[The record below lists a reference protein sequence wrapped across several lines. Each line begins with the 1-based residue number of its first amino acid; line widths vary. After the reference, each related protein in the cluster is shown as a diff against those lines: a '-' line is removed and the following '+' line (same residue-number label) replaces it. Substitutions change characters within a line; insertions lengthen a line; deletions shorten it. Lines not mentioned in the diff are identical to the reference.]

1 MGTCKLNKTRGAQNL
16 PIFNT
21 MKKSILSISLLA
33 FISTQSMWYDKP
45 IEQPIP
51 IDTLLNAVMAVESN
65 FDSMAYNEKENAA
78 GVLQIRPIM
87 VREVN
92 RLLGEDKY
100 TLKDRWSK
108 AKSIEMFNVIR
119 SHTKNPTDEMI
130 ARNWNGGWNGHK
142 KQSTIKYWVKV
153 KKQFKNK

>member
-1 MGTCKLNKTRGAQNL
+1 
-16 PIFNT
+16 
-21 MKKSILSISLLA
+21 MKKTILSLSLLA

-45 IEQPIP
+45 IVEPIT

-65 FDSMAYNEKENAA
+65 FDTMAYNSKENAA

-119 SHTKNPTDEMI
+119 SHLKGASDEEI
-130 ARNWNGGWNGHK
+130 ARTWNGGYNGHK
-142 KQSTIKYWVKV
+142 KQNTLKYWQKV
-153 KKQFKNK
+153 KQYTQNNIKQ

>member
-1 MGTCKLNKTRGAQNL
+1 MLNKKQT
-16 PIFNT
+16 
-21 MKKSILSISLLA
+21 ILSLSLLA
-33 FISTQSMWYDKP
+33 FISTQSMWYDKQP

-65 FDSMAYNEKENAA
+65 FDTMAYNEKENAV

-92 RLLGEDKY
+92 RLLGENKY
-100 TLKDRWSK
+100 TLKDRWNK
-108 AKSIEMFNVIR
+108 TKSIEMFNVIR

-142 KQSTIKYWVKV
+142 KQSTLKYWNKV
-153 KKQFKNK
+153 KQYTLNNIK

>member
-1 MGTCKLNKTRGAQNL
+1 MLNKKQ
-16 PIFNT
+16 
-21 MKKSILSISLLA
+21 SILSLSLLA

-45 IEQPIP
+45 VEQPIP

-65 FDSMAYNEKENAA
+65 FDTMAYNAKENAA

-119 SHTKNPTDEMI
+119 SHLKGATDEEI
-130 ARNWNGGWNGHK
+130 ARTWNGGYNGK
-142 KQSTIKYWVKV
+142 NIPQTMQYWIKVRKYTLNNIKQ
-153 KKQFKNK
+153 

>member
-1 MGTCKLNKTRGAQNL
+1 MLNKKQT
-16 PIFNT
+16 
-21 MKKSILSISLLA
+21 ILSISLLA

-45 IEQPIP
+45 VEQPIP

-65 FDSMAYNEKENAA
+65 FDTMAYNAKENAV
-78 GVLQIRPIM
+78 GCLQIRPIM

-119 SHTKNPTDEMI
+119 SHLKGATDEQI
-130 ARNWNGGWNGHK
+130 ARTWNGGYNGK
-142 KQSTIKYWVKV
+142 NIPKTLQYWIKV
-153 KKQFKNK
+153 KQYTQNNIKQ

>member
-1 MGTCKLNKTRGAQNL
+1 
-16 PIFNT
+16 
-21 MKKSILSISLLA
+21 MKQTILSLSLLA
-33 FISTQSMWYDKP
+33 FISTQSIWYDKP
-45 IEQPIP
+45 VEQPIP

-65 FDSMAYNEKENAA
+65 FDTMAYNAKENAA
-78 GVLQIRPIM
+78 GCLQIRPIM

-119 SHTKNPTDEMI
+119 SHLKGASDEQI
-130 ARNWNGGWNGHK
+130 ARTWNGGYNGNNIPETLQYWN
-142 KQSTIKYWVKV
+142 KV
-153 KKQFKNK
+153 KQYTQNNIKQ

>member
-1 MGTCKLNKTRGAQNL
+1 
-16 PIFNT
+16 
-21 MKKSILSISLLA
+21 MKKTILSISLLA
-33 FISTQSMWYDKP
+33 FISTQSIWYNKP
-45 IEQPIP
+45 VEQPIA

-65 FDSMAYNEKENAA
+65 FDTMAYNSKENAV
-78 GVLQIRPIM
+78 GCLQIRPIM

-119 SHTKNPTDEMI
+119 SHLKGATDEQI
-130 ARNWNGGWNGHK
+130 ARTWNGGYNGK
-142 KQSTIKYWVKV
+142 NIPQTLQYWIKV
-153 KKQFKNK
+153 KQYTLNNIKQ

>member
-1 MGTCKLNKTRGAQNL
+1 MLNKKQT
-16 PIFNT
+16 
-21 MKKSILSISLLA
+21 ILSISLLA
-33 FISTQSMWYDKP
+33 FISTQSMWYDRP
-45 IEQPIP
+45 IEQPIA

-65 FDSMAYNEKENAA
+65 FDTMAYNAKENAA

-108 AKSIEMFNVIR
+108 SKSIEMFNVIR
-119 SHTKNPTDEMI
+119 SHLKGATDEEI
-130 ARNWNGGWNGHK
+130 ARTWNGGYNGHNIP
-142 KQSTIKYWVKV
+142 QTMQYWQKV
-153 KKQFKNK
+153 KKYTQSNIKNK

>member
-1 MGTCKLNKTRGAQNL
+1 
-16 PIFNT
+16 
-21 MKKSILSISLLA
+21 MKQTILSLSLLA
-33 FISTQSMWYDKP
+33 FISTQSMWYDRP
-45 IEQPIP
+45 IIEPIA
-51 IDTLLNAVMAVESN
+51 IDTLLIAVMAVESN
-65 FDSMAYNEKENAA
+65 FDSMAYNAKENAA

-119 SHTKNPTDEMI
+119 SHLKGATDEEI
-130 ARNWNGGWNGHK
+130 ARTWNGGYNGK
-142 KQSTIKYWVKV
+142 NIPQTLQYWQKV
-153 KKQFKNK
+153 KKYTQSNIKNK

>member
-1 MGTCKLNKTRGAQNL
+1 MLNKKQT
-16 PIFNT
+16 
-21 MKKSILSISLLA
+21 ILSLSLLA

-45 IEQPIP
+45 VEQPIA

-65 FDSMAYNEKENAA
+65 FDTMAYNEKENAA
-78 GVLQIRPIM
+78 GCLQIRPIM

-92 RLLGEDKY
+92 RLLGENKY

-119 SHTKNPTDEMI
+119 SHLKGASDEQI
-130 ARNWNGGWNGHK
+130 ARTWNGGYNGK
-142 KQSTIKYWVKV
+142 NNPKTLQYWIKVRKYTLNNIKQ
-153 KKQFKNK
+153 

>member
-1 MGTCKLNKTRGAQNL
+1 
-16 PIFNT
+16 
-21 MKKSILSISLLA
+21 MKQTILSLSLLA
-33 FISTQSMWYDKP
+33 FISTQSMWYDNPP

-65 FDSMAYNEKENAA
+65 FDTMAYNSKENAA

-119 SHTKNPTDEMI
+119 SHLKGASDAVSYTHLTLPTKRI
-130 ARNWNGGWNGHK
+130 
-142 KQSTIKYWVKV
+142 V
-153 KKQFKNK
+153 

>member
-1 MGTCKLNKTRGAQNL
+1 MLNKKQT
-16 PIFNT
+16 
-21 MKKSILSISLLA
+21 ILSLSLLA
-33 FISTQSMWYDKP
+33 FISTQSMWYDK
-45 IEQPIP
+45 QPIIQP
-51 IDTLLNAVMAVESN
+51 IQIDTLLNAVMAVESN
-65 FDSMAYNEKENAA
+65 FDSMAYNAKENAV

-100 TLKDRWSK
+100 TLKDRWNK

-119 SHTKNPTDEMI
+119 SHTKNPTNEMI

-142 KQSTIKYWVKV
+142 KQSTLKYWQKV
-153 KKQFKNK
+153 KQYTLKNIK

>member
-1 MGTCKLNKTRGAQNL
+1 
-16 PIFNT
+16 
-21 MKKSILSISLLA
+21 MKQLILSISLLA
-33 FISTQSMWYDKP
+33 FISTQSMWYDKLTYK
-45 IEQPIP
+45 QPIIQP
-51 IDTLLNAVMAVESN
+51 IAIDTLLMAVMSVESN
-65 FDSMAYNEKENAA
+65 FDSMAYNSKENAA

-108 AKSIEMFNVIR
+108 EKSIEMFNVIR
-119 SHTKNPTDEMI
+119 SHTKNATDQKI

-142 KQSTIKYWVKV
+142 KKSTLKYWQKV

>member
-1 MGTCKLNKTRGAQNL
+1 
-16 PIFNT
+16 
-21 MKKSILSISLLA
+21 MKQLILSLSLLA
-33 FISTQSMWYDKP
+33 FISTQSMWYDRP
-45 IEQPIP
+45 IEQPIQ

-65 FDSMAYNEKENAA
+65 FDTMAYNSKENAV

-87 VREVN
+87 VHEVN

-119 SHTKNPTDEMI
+119 SHLKGASDEEI
-130 ARNWNGGWNGHK
+130 ARTWNGGWNGYK
-142 KQSTIKYWVKV
+142 KQNTLKYWQKV
-153 KKQFKNK
+153 KKYTQSNIKNK

>member
-1 MGTCKLNKTRGAQNL
+1 
-16 PIFNT
+16 
-21 MKKSILSISLLA
+21 MKKTILSLSLLA
-33 FISTQSMWYDKP
+33 FISTQSMWYNK
-45 IEQPIP
+45 QPIIQP
-51 IDTLLNAVMAVESN
+51 IQIDTLLNAVMAVESN
-65 FDSMAYNEKENAA
+65 FDTMAYNAKENAA

-92 RLLGEDKY
+92 RLLGKDKY

-119 SHTKNPTDEMI
+119 SHTKNATDEMI

-142 KQSTIKYWVKV
+142 KQRTLKYWNKV
-153 KKQFKNK
+153 KKYTQSNIK

>member
-1 MGTCKLNKTRGAQNL
+1 MKYKLSII
-16 PIFNT
+16 PIF
-21 MKKSILSISLLA
+21 S

-45 IEQPIP
+45 IEQPIA

-65 FDSMAYNEKENAA
+65 FDSMAYNSKENAA

-100 TLKDRWSK
+100 TLKDRWNK

-119 SHTKNPTDEMI
+119 SHLKGATDEEI
-130 ARNWNGGWNGHK
+130 ARTWNGGYNG
-142 KQSTIKYWVKV
+142 
-153 KKQFKNK
+153 KNLSLIHI

>member
-1 MGTCKLNKTRGAQNL
+1 
-16 PIFNT
+16 
-21 MKKSILSISLLA
+21 
-33 FISTQSMWYDKP
+33 MWYDKP
-45 IEQPIP
+45 IIEPIP

-65 FDSMAYNEKENAA
+65 FDSMAYNAKENAV

-100 TLKDRWSK
+100 TLKDRWNK

-119 SHTKNPTDEMI
+119 SHLKGASDEQI
-130 ARNWNGGWNGHK
+130 ARVWNGGYNGHK
-142 KQSTIKYWVKV
+142 KQSTIKYWDKV
-153 KKQFKNK
+153 RKNIK

>member
-1 MGTCKLNKTRGAQNL
+1 
-16 PIFNT
+16 
-21 MKKSILSISLLA
+21 MKQTILSLSLLA
-33 FISTQSMWYDKP
+33 FISTQSMWYDRP
-45 IEQPIP
+45 IVETIP

-65 FDSMAYNEKENAA
+65 FDTMAYNSKENAA

-108 AKSIEMFNVIR
+108 AKSIEMFNVLR
-119 SHTKNPTDEMI
+119 SHLKGASDEQI
-130 ARNWNGGWNGHK
+130 ARVWNGGYNGKNIPQTMQYWN
-142 KQSTIKYWVKV
+142 KV
-153 KKQFKNK
+153 KKYTQNNIKKQIK

>member
-1 MGTCKLNKTRGAQNL
+1 MHYFCHMLNKKQT
-16 PIFNT
+16 
-21 MKKSILSISLLA
+21 ILSLSLLA

-45 IEQPIP
+45 VEQPIA
-51 IDTLLNAVMAVESN
+51 IDRLLNAVMAVESN
-65 FDSMAYNEKENAA
+65 FDTMAYNEKENAA
-78 GVLQIRPIM
+78 GCLQIRPIM

-119 SHTKNPTDEMI
+119 SHLKGATDEEI
-130 ARNWNGGWNGHK
+130 ARTWNGGYNGKNIPQTMQYWN
-142 KQSTIKYWVKV
+142 KV
-153 KKQFKNK
+153 KKYTLNNIKQ

>member
-1 MGTCKLNKTRGAQNL
+1 MVN
-16 PIFNT
+16 
-21 MKKSILSISLLA
+21 MKQTILSISLLA

-65 FDSMAYNEKENAA
+65 FDTMAYNEKENAV

-100 TLKDRWSK
+100 TLKDRWNK

-130 ARNWNGGWNGHK
+130 ARNWNGGYNGHK
-142 KQSTIKYWVKV
+142 KQSTLKYWQKI
-153 KKQFKNK
+153 KQQIK

>member
-1 MGTCKLNKTRGAQNL
+1 
-16 PIFNT
+16 
-21 MKKSILSISLLA
+21 MKKSILSLSLLA
-33 FISTQSMWYDKP
+33 FISTQSMWYDK
-45 IEQPIP
+45 QPIKQP
-51 IDTLLNAVMAVESN
+51 IQIDTLLNAVMAVESN

-92 RLLGEDKY
+92 RLLGQDKY

-142 KQSTIKYWVKV
+142 KQSTLKYWNKV
-153 KKQFKNK
+153 KKYTQKNIK

>member
-1 MGTCKLNKTRGAQNL
+1 MRYDR
-16 PIFNT
+16 PI
-21 MKKSILSISLLA
+21 K
-33 FISTQSMWYDKP
+33 
-45 IEQPIP
+45 QPIA

-65 FDSMAYNEKENAA
+65 FDTLAYNEKENAA

-119 SHTKNPTDEMI
+119 SHLKGATDEQI
-130 ARNWNGGWNGHK
+130 ARTWNGGCNGHK
-142 KQSTIKYWVKV
+142 KQSTLKYWKKV
-153 KKQFKNK
+153 KQQFKK

>member
-1 MGTCKLNKTRGAQNL
+1 
-16 PIFNT
+16 
-21 MKKSILSISLLA
+21 MKKSILSLSLLA
-33 FISTQSMWYDKP
+33 FISTQSIWYDKP
-45 IEQPIP
+45 VKQPIP
-51 IDTLLNAVMAVESN
+51 IDTLLMAVMAVESN
-65 FDSMAYNEKENAA
+65 FDTMAYNEKENAA

-119 SHTKNPTDEMI
+119 SHLKGATDEQI
-130 ARNWNGGWNGHK
+130 ARTWNGGYNGK
-142 KQSTIKYWVKV
+142 NIPETMQYWIKVRKYTLNNIKQ
-153 KKQFKNK
+153 

>member
-1 MGTCKLNKTRGAQNL
+1 MLNKKQT
-16 PIFNT
+16 
-21 MKKSILSISLLA
+21 ILSLSLLA
-33 FISTQSMWYDKP
+33 FISTQSMWYDRP
-45 IEQPIP
+45 IIEPIP

-65 FDSMAYNEKENAA
+65 FDTMAYNSKEDAV

-119 SHTKNPTDEMI
+119 LHTKNATDQKI
-130 ARNWNGGWNGHK
+130 ARNWNGGCNGHK
-142 KQSTIKYWVKV
+142 KQNTLKYWQKV
-153 KKQFKNK
+153 KKQLK